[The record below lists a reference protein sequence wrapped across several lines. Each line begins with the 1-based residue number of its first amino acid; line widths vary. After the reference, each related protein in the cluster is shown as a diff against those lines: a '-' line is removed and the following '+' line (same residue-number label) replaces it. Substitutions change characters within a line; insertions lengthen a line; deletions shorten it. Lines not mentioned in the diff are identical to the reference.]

1 MPFEKIETGEI
12 VFLSLKSILQLINFS
27 SIRSTRTEITLAKVV
42 LSIVFIFVVCQIPRI
57 YLAFYRVSEKYT
69 YPHNKYLIP
78 VLQSS
83 MSRRTN
89 MCWSLGLLPAHPS
102 WMFTLTA
109 VQHFALI
116 LNSSINFVVYC
127 AMGTKYATLN
137 SFLYLYLQ
145 YACKYLI

>member
-1 MPFEKIETGEI
+1 
-12 VFLSLKSILQLINFS
+12 
-27 SIRSTRTEITLAKVV
+27 
-42 LSIVFIFVVCQIPRI
+42 
-57 YLAFYRVSEKYT
+57 
-69 YPHNKYLIP
+69 
-78 VLQSS
+78 

-137 SFLYLYLQ
+137 SSLYLL
-145 YACKYLI
+145 YACKYLTKGKKDKMHCKRKNLHSSNQKKSQKCGILLTKCTIKKIMPEKFGKFDHQTTSKKQHNLLTAP